1 LPTNF
6 LDMSVYKPRTRII
19 ALTNEA
25 GFLRLLRLV
34 LEPSGC
40 KVFAGAFPGDGAAA
54 SELADIVIIDL
65 ETVDLDLASRAK
77 RNYVGAPIIAICG
90 EYREADCIAILERD
104 FDYLPRPFRG
114 QDLTARVRVAE
125 LRRFRAEGR
134 RRLYRRGSLVVDLF
148 KGMVTLNGEQLA
160 VPPSELNVLM
170 HLASKPGLVAT
181 FGEILARLG
190 RDPTTGRRA
199 LCACIFRLRR
209 RIERDPSRP
218 DILLTE
224 ARFGYRL
231 APELVDQSSPV
242 LGARQ
247 GKDQKARKPRRPPDP
262 SHSA

>member
-1 LPTNF
+1 
-6 LDMSVYKPRTRII
+6 MSVYKPRTRII

-65 ETVDLDLASRAK
+65 ETVDFDLASRAK
-77 RNYVGAPIIAICG
+77 HNYVGAPIIAICG

-125 LRRFRAEGR
+125 LRRFRGT
-134 RRLYRRGSLVVDLF
+134 
-148 KGMVTLNGEQLA
+148 VTLNGEQLA

-181 FGEILARLG
+181 FGEILARLR

-247 GKDQKARKPRRPPDP
+247 GKDQKPRKPRRPPDP